1 MPIITNFPAP
11 IQVNF
16 AGGNF
21 GAPPPPGVLA
31 SAPVRSALWTAN
43 RKSEYNHPP
52 VITLENISKQY
63 AGRYLLRDLSLRIGY
78 DERLVVVGSNGA
90 GKSTLMKM
98 ILGTVEPDAGRIHLS
113 RSHTAGYLPQDGVV
127 HSGRTLVAEA
137 ATAFEELLELHDRA
151 GAITG
156 EIDELVAA
164 GRGDSPA
171 VNQLAAELGKVQH
184 QLEHGEGWSIDAK
197 VKEIL
202 SGLGFRPRDFERP
215 TEEFSGGWQMRLA
228 LAKLL
233 LRKPTILMLDEPT
246 NHLDIESLQWVEEY
260 LKSYDGS
267 IVLIS
272 HDRRFLDAIARRTI
286 ELSRGKVAE
295 YKGNYS
301 YYLREKEVRD
311 ELLRARYENEQ
322 EKVRATM
329 KFVERFRYKSTKAR
343 QVQSRLKML
352 GKVERVEL
360 DDEEGGIAFDFPI
373 PPSPGRVV
381 MKLRGLRKDY
391 GDLTVFS
398 DFDLTL
404 ERGDRVAFLGVN
416 GAGKS
421 TLARILAGIEPFQ
434 KGERRPGHNVS
445 ISYYAQ
451 HRAEELDPG
460 KTALETLEE
469 AAAVGVQTRLR
480 SLLGCF
486 LFSGDDVFKRVAV
499 LSGGE
504 KSRLALAKMLLQPA
518 NLLILDEPTNHL
530 DLRSKGVLQEALR
543 RFPGTYVLV
552 SHDRDFLEPLVTKV
566 VEFSEGGVRPFL
578 GGVSEYLE
586 KVREERNLEAAPEE
600 GKVSTRTPARVARES
615 KRAAAERRQERSR
628 RIRPLKTALAKFEKE
643 INLAEERKKEVEEAL
658 ASDATYR
665 NSDQARSLSYEYREL
680 TTSLAYLLDEWT
692 KCQEELE
699 GLEA

>member
-1 MPIITNFPAP
+1 MA
-11 IQVNF
+11 V
-16 AGGNF
+16 
-21 GAPPPPGVLA
+21 
-31 SAPVRSALWTAN
+31 WTAAGQ
-43 RKSEYNHPP
+43 SEYNRRL

-63 AGRYLLRDLSLRIGY
+63 GGRYLLRDLSLRIGD
-78 DERLVVVGSNGA
+78 DERLVVVGANGA
-90 GKSTLMKM
+90 GKSTLMKI

-127 HSGRTLVAEA
+127 HTGRTLVAEA
-137 ATAFEELLELHDRA
+137 ATAFEELLELHGRA
-151 GAITG
+151 GEITR
-156 EIDELVAA
+156 EIDDLVSA

-171 VNQLAAELGKVQH
+171 VNELAAELGKVQH
-184 QLEHGEGWSIDAK
+184 QLEHREGWSIDAR

-272 HDRRFLDAIARRTI
+272 HDRRFLDAVARRTI

-311 ELLRARYENEQ
+311 ELLRAQYENEQ

-352 GKVERVEL
+352 EKVERVEL
-360 DDEEGGIAFDFPI
+360 EDEEGGIAFDFPT

-391 GDLTVFS
+391 GDLNVFTGL
-398 DFDLTL
+398 DLTL

-421 TLARILAGIEPFQ
+421 TLARIIAGIELFQ
-434 KGERRPGHNVS
+434 DGERRPGHNVS

-460 KTALETLEE
+460 KTALQTLEE
-469 AAAVGVQTRLR
+469 AVAVGLQTRLR

-486 LFSGDDVFKRVAV
+486 LFSGDDVFKKVAV

-552 SHDRDFLEPLVTKV
+552 SHDRDFLEPLITKV
-566 VEFSEGGVRPFL
+566 VEFGEEGAKLFL

-586 KVREERNLEAAPEE
+586 KVREERSLEAPPEE
-600 GKVSTRTPARVARES
+600 GKAPARTPARVARER

-628 RIRPLKTALAKFEKE
+628 RIRPLEKALAKFEKE
-643 INLAEERKKEVEEAL
+643 IAVAEERMKEVEEDL

-665 NSDQARSLSYEYREL
+665 NSDRARSLSFEYREL
-680 TTSLAYLLDEWT
+680 TTNLAYLLDEWT

-699 GLEA
+699 GLGGLED